1 MDLLTKAAEAMD
13 AGAQNALAYMY
24 RMGVALD
31 VDHHKYDHQSIPI
44 SFNDRH
50 FPSTT
55 CTFLGA

>member
-31 VDHHKYDHQSIPI
+31 VDHHKYDHQSIPM
-44 SFNDRH
+44 SFNARRI
-50 FPSTT
+50 SSIITQ
-55 CTFLGA
+55 FLGA